1 LVTIN
6 KYELFLTAI
15 AVTRTGLRPY
25 RCDRC
30 E

>member
-15 AVTRTGLRPY
+15 AVVLNIKEKTTSKY
-25 RCDRC
+25 Q
-30 E
+30 